1 MKTCDLVIIGGGPAG
16 LAAALGARKQG
27 IQDILIVERDKE
39 LGGILNQCI
48 HNGFGLHTFKE
59 ELTGP
64 EYAGRYIEQVKEAGI
79 PYVTDTMVLSI
90 QSRNQYQRNLSLDQ
104 CEHMKKCSEADQD
117 ENSKK
122 YSEEGQNEQ
131 SKDKIITMV
140 SRTEGLIQIQAKAV
154 ILAMGCRERPRG
166 ALNIPGYR
174 PAGIYSAGTA
184 QRLVNMEGY
193 LPGREVVILG
203 SGDIGLIMAR
213 RMTLEGAHV
222 KVVAELMSYSGGL
235 KRNIVQCL
243 NDYDI
248 PLKLSHTVVDIHG
261 KERVTGVTLAQVDE
275 KGRPIPGTEEEYTCD
290 TLLLSCGLIPENEL
304 SRELGVELN
313 PVTNGPFVDESLE
326 TNVPGVFACGNVLHV
341 HDLVDFVSE
350 EADRAGACAAGYIMN
365 QDNETANNVNEV
377 AEQETVISLVPS
389 GCVRYTVPSTI
400 HLSKMPDKLKVR
412 FRVGK
417 VVKNCAVDVYCNQE
431 NNGNRIK
438 MKKRPV
444 VAPGEMEEVML
455 GREELLK
462 YPNLQK
468 LIITVKEG

>member
-27 IQDILIVERDKE
+27 IKDILIVERDKE

-64 EYAGRYIEQVKEAGI
+64 EYAGRYIEQVKDAGI
-79 PYVTDTMVLSI
+79 PYVTDSMVLSI
-90 QSRNQYQRNLSLDQ
+90 QSMSQYKSSLQ
-104 CEHMKKCSEADQD
+104 AD
-117 ENSKK
+117 KV
-122 YSEEGQNEQ
+122 
-131 SKDKIITMV
+131 ITMV
-140 SRTEGLIQIQAKAV
+140 SRTEGIIQIQVKAV

-222 KVVAELMSYSGGL
+222 KVVAELMPYSGGL

-261 KERVTGVTLAQVDE
+261 KERVTGITLAKVDE
-275 KGRPIPGTEEEYTCD
+275 KGKPIPGMEEEYTCD

-313 PVTNGPFVDESLE
+313 PVTSGPVVDESLE

-350 EADRAGACAAGYIMN
+350 EADRAGTCAARYILQENQSSNPGIDQENQYSDSDISKASQMN
-365 QDNETANNVNEV
+365 DNNDP
-377 AEQETVISLVPS
+377 VIPLIST

-417 VVKNCAVDVYCNQE
+417 VVKNCAVDVYYNEE
-431 NNGNRIK
+431 NSEKRIK
-438 MKKRPV
+438 TKKRPV
-444 VAPGEMEEVML
+444 VAPGEMEEILL

-462 YPNLQK
+462 YPDLQQ

>member
-27 IQDILIVERDKE
+27 IKDILIVERDKE

-64 EYAGRYIEQVKEAGI
+64 EYAGRYIEQVKDAGI
-79 PYVTDTMVLSI
+79 PYVTDSMVLSI
-90 QSRNQYQRNLSLDQ
+90 QSMSQYKSSLQ
-104 CEHMKKCSEADQD
+104 AD
-117 ENSKK
+117 KV
-122 YSEEGQNEQ
+122 
-131 SKDKIITMV
+131 ITMV
-140 SRTEGLIQIQAKAV
+140 SRTEGIIQIQAKAV

-222 KVVAELMSYSGGL
+222 KVVAELMPYSGGL

-261 KERVTGVTLAQVDE
+261 KERVTGITLAKVDE
-275 KGRPIPGTEEEYTCD
+275 KGKPIPGTEEEYACD

-313 PVTNGPFVDESLE
+313 PVTSGPVVDESLE

-350 EADRAGACAAGYIMN
+350 EADRAGTCAARYILQENQSSNPGIDQENQYSDSDISKASQMN
-365 QDNETANNVNEV
+365 DNNAP
-377 AEQETVISLVPS
+377 VIPLIST

-417 VVKNCAVDVYCNQE
+417 VVKNCAVDVYYNEE
-431 NNGNRIK
+431 NSEKRIK
-438 MKKRPV
+438 TKKRPV
-444 VAPGEMEEVML
+444 VAPGEMEEILL

-462 YPNLQK
+462 YPDLQQ

>member
-27 IQDILIVERDKE
+27 IKDILIVERDKE

-64 EYAGRYIEQVKEAGI
+64 EYAGRYIEQVKDAGI
-79 PYVTDTMVLSI
+79 PYVTDSMVLSI
-90 QSRNQYQRNLSLDQ
+90 QSMSQYKSSLQ
-104 CEHMKKCSEADQD
+104 AD
-117 ENSKK
+117 KV
-122 YSEEGQNEQ
+122 
-131 SKDKIITMV
+131 ITMV
-140 SRTEGLIQIQAKAV
+140 SRTEGIIQIQAKAV

-222 KVVAELMSYSGGL
+222 KVVAELMPYSGGL

-261 KERVTGVTLAQVDE
+261 KERVTGITLAKVDE
-275 KGRPIPGTEEEYTCD
+275 KGKPIPGTEEEYACD

-313 PVTNGPFVDESLE
+313 PVTSGPFVDESLE

-350 EADRAGACAAGYIMN
+350 EADRAGTCAARYILQENQSSNPGIDQENQYSDSDISKASQMN
-365 QDNETANNVNEV
+365 DNNAP
-377 AEQETVISLVPS
+377 VIPLIST

-417 VVKNCAVDVYCNQE
+417 VVKNCAVDVYYNEE
-431 NNGNRIK
+431 NSEKRIK
-438 MKKRPV
+438 TKKRPV
-444 VAPGEMEEVML
+444 VAPGEMEEILL

-462 YPNLQK
+462 YPDLQQ